1 MFRNLSLLLL
11 FCVYSCHSRVPKN
24 IALWK
29 PAKQSSTYASGAYVQ
44 FPFYAVDG
52 ESKNLAWQ
60 LCSHTACSGKVQP
73 WWQVDF
79 EKSYN
84 IGTVTITM
92 TSYGVSLVDFLIT
105 VYLEDPTT
113 TPLAKPQLC
122 YQHSGTVQ
130 KGATIAVH
138 CQKFVKG
145 RFLRITNHRGS
156 SDVACIN
163 LLICDVKVTA
173 VNEHCPKGFVRNEDS
188 CFWFSP
194 YATKWIS
201 ARSYCKVLGGDLAV
215 VDNQDTDNFL
225 GGYLKRIA
233 KKNACYYLGASDIAV
248 ENNWKWV
255 DRKDHHMH
263 YSNWAVGQPQSQHI
277 HEHCL
282 AVNESSRF
290 KWHDIICSLKNYFIC
305 EVKP

>member
-130 KGATIAVH
+130 K
-138 CQKFVKG
+138 
-145 RFLRITNHRGS
+145 
-156 SDVACIN
+156 D
-163 LLICDVKVTA
+163 
-173 VNEHCPKGFVRNEDS
+173 CPKGFVRNEDS

>member
-92 TSYGVSLVDFLIT
+92 TSYGD
-105 VYLEDPTT
+105 
-113 TPLAKPQLC
+113 
-122 YQHSGTVQ
+122 
-130 KGATIAVH
+130 
-138 CQKFVKG
+138 
-145 RFLRITNHRGS
+145 
-156 SDVACIN
+156 
-163 LLICDVKVTA
+163 
-173 VNEHCPKGFVRNEDS
+173 CPKGFVRNEDS

>member
-1 MFRNLSLLLL
+1 MLST
-11 FCVYSCHSRVPKN
+11 V
-24 IALWK
+24 
-29 PAKQSSTYASGAYVQ
+29 KQ
-44 FPFYAVDG
+44 
-52 ESKNLAWQ
+52 KNLAWR
-60 LCSHTACSGKVQP
+60 LCAHTTCSGNVQP

-79 EKSYN
+79 QKTYEV
-84 IGTVTITM
+84 GTVTIT
-92 TSYGVSLVDFLIT
+92 TSSTSGSLKDFLIT
-105 VYLEDPTT
+105 VYAEDPTT
-113 TPLAKPQLC
+113 RPHMNPAHC
-122 YQHSGTVQ
+122 YQHSGTV
-130 KGATIAVH
+130 KRGATITVH
-138 CQKFVKG
+138 CDENVKG

-156 SDVACIN
+156 SDVRCIN
-163 LLICDVKVTA
+163 MALCDVKVTA
-173 VNEHCPKGFVRNEDS
+173 VVKTDCPKGFVRNQDS

-194 YATKWIS
+194 YTTKWIS

-233 KKNACYYLGASDIAV
+233 KKNASYYLGASDIAV

-255 DRKDHHMH
+255 DRKDHYMR

-282 AVNESSRF
+282 AMNESSRF
-290 KWHDIICSLKNYFIC
+290 KWHDIICNLKNYFIC